1 MKSDFMDSSDDFVG
15 VDIALKK
22 PSFILFFLGI
32 FSVLFGTAAGLYG
45 VLSRNNASNS
55 QQYLTGLTGYLFT
68 AVVPI
73 VLLQII
79 RHSHQKALDQ
89 NHDQPYDVYA
99 GTKNQTRFLKVV
111 LVGLISAAL
120 SIWVFFLPIAEK
132 FAV

>member
-1 MKSDFMDSSDDFVG
+1 MDSNDDFVG

-22 PSFILFFLGI
+22 PPVILFFLGI
-32 FSVLFGTAAGLYG
+32 FSVLFGTAVGLYG
-45 VLSRNNASNS
+45 VLSRNRASNS
-55 QQYLTGLTGYLFT
+55 QEYLIGLTGYLLT

-73 VLLQII
+73 LFLQII
-79 RHSHQKALDQ
+79 RHSHQKALEKNQDA
-89 NHDQPYDVYA
+89 PYDIYA
-99 GTKNQTRFLKVV
+99 GAQNQNRFLKVV

>member
-1 MKSDFMDSSDDFVG
+1 M
-15 VDIALKK
+15 
-22 PSFILFFLGI
+22 
-32 FSVLFGTAAGLYG
+32 
-45 VLSRNNASNS
+45 
-55 QQYLTGLTGYLFT
+55 
-68 AVVPI
+68 
-73 VLLQII
+73 LQI
-79 RHSHQKALDQ
+79 HSNISQDSLEALDQ

>member
-1 MKSDFMDSSDDFVG
+1 MDSSDDYVG
-15 VDIALKK
+15 MDMVLKK
-22 PSFILFFLGI
+22 PPVILFFLGI
-32 FSVLFGTAAGLYG
+32 FSVLFGTVAGLYG
-45 VLSRNNASNS
+45 VLSKNTASNS
-55 QQYLTGLTGYLFT
+55 KEYLIGLTGYLLT

-73 VLLQII
+73 VFLQVI

-132 FAV
+132 FAA